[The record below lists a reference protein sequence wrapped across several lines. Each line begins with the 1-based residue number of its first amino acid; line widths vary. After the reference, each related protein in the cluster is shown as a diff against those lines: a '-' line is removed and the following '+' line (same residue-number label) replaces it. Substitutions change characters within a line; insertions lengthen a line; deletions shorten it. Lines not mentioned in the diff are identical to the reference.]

1 MIRRNDSIQNV
12 IESDIKD
19 VNTEVLTV
27 ASFYKNPDLFL
38 DYGDLIVPKYD
49 FYEPTTTFLYNS
61 LYEMYH
67 YQLNGELTESK
78 INVFMN
84 QDVERKEKYEKIK
97 GYSYIKRIMDLV
109 DLEEFD
115 TYYQNLKK
123 YSLLR
128 ELERKGFPAKKII
141 EKNNFSKV
149 TPEDIIRG
157 MEYQINTIGT
167 VIGGVQ
173 DSVILGRKI
182 SERIEQWKKTPDVGL
197 IIPFEILNMLI
208 RGVRTKK
215 LNLMGMHS
223 GCGKSRITS
232 KIACYIGILFGFDLM
247 AAINEQDEMEWD
259 AMILSCMVNNPDFH
273 WLPDGSDRNE
283 IGKIIKKYSHVFDG
297 IDETKIVTG
306 TLTEIEEEIVMV
318 AAKFIEE
325 NSRIHFLELGKYDE
339 LTLKRQFKRH
349 KIKGC
354 KFFIY
359 DTLKAPDHDWMSFV
373 KTGDMLKTMA
383 QELDVSIWATFQL
396 TDDSL
401 FNDVLNSTAIANGK
415 HIKHIADGL
424 LMCRPMF
431 RDEYD
436 KYTVLS
442 PNGFM
447 GEERRQ
453 LDKSQMYYICWVDK
467 NRGGRDKQMI
477 CFRVDKGKNL
487 WIEEGYLILSDNEK
501 EFNQIKKEH
510 KQLKKEK
517 EVIKL
522 KSELGKE

>member
-1 MIRRNDSIQNV
+1 M
-12 IESDIKD
+12 
-19 VNTEVLTV
+19 
-27 ASFYKNPDLFL
+27 ASFYKDPDLFL

-49 FYEPTTTFLYNS
+49 FYEETTTFLYNT

-67 YQLNGELTESK
+67 YQLNGELSEAK

-84 QDVERKEKYEKIK
+84 QDAERKMKYEKIK

-109 DLEEFD
+109 DLEEFN

-141 EKNNFSKV
+141 DKNNFSKV

-182 SERIEQWKKTPDVGL
+182 TERIEQWKKSPDVGL

-208 RGVRTKK
+208 RGARGKK

-223 GCGKSRITS
+223 GCGKSRLTS
-232 KIACYIGILFGFDLM
+232 KIACYIGILFGCDIL
-247 AAINEQDEMEWD
+247 AACNEQSEDEWD
-259 AMILSCMVNNPDFH
+259 AMILSCVINNPEFH
-273 WLPDGSDRNE
+273 WSIDGSERNE
-283 IGKIIKKYSHVFDG
+283 LGEIIKKHNFIFDG

-306 TLTEIEEEIVMV
+306 ALTEAEEEIVMV
-318 AAKFIEE
+318 AAKFIEA

-373 KTGDMLKTMA
+373 KTGDMLKNTA

-401 FNDVLNSTAIANGK
+401 FNEVLNSTAIANGK

-431 RDEYD
+431 REEYD
-436 KYTVLS
+436 KYVILN
-442 PNGFM
+442 PNGFS
-447 GEERRQ
+447 GEEKIH
-453 LDKSQMYYICWVDK
+453 LDKTQMYYICWVDK
-467 NRGGRDKQMI
+467 NRGGKDKDKL
-477 CFRVDKGKNL
+477 CFKVDKGKNL
-487 WIEEGYLILSDNEK
+487 WIEEGYLIASEDEK
-501 EFNQIKKEH
+501 EYQRIKKEH

-517 EVIKL
+517 EVKKL
-522 KSELGKE
+522 KSELGKD